1 MIKEYTDALKSYRD
15 MHRNVLMEINLRIA
29 ITKEEDTE
37 TGEEKIAESR
47 VINQF
52 VQGHKTG

>member
-1 MIKEYTDALKSYRD
+1 

-37 TGEEKIAESR
+37 TGEEKIPESR

>member
-47 VINQF
+47 VINKF

>member
-37 TGEEKIAESR
+37 TGEEKIPESR

-52 VQGHKTG
+52 VQGHKPG